1 MRNLLKWLD
10 GSTKTHRPNVDNTK
24 FPLFHNGGKQF
35 NAYDIK
41 ILFNNN
47 EPNKTNSPLTTEL
60 QLYHSNH
67 NNNDKQDYKLLG
79 IYFDEH
85 HHINR

>member
-1 MRNLLKWLD
+1 M
-10 GSTKTHRPNVDNTK
+10 NVDNTE

-47 EPNKTNSPLTTEL
+47 EPNKNNPPLTTEL
-60 QLYHSNH
+60 QRYHSN
-67 NNNDKQDYKLLG
+67 NNNKDKQDYKLLG
-79 IYFDEH
+79 IYFDERLSFD